1 MFKLI
6 YGALLLL
13 LSSAAFLFSKEK
25 DEPPCKHSLTGVVK
39 ELTDSTGF
47 YLYIETPDHQVF
59 YPYIEKESV
68 ILSSGSSVKVCYD
81 TAGIFRSAPMIRINH
96 VSYLP

>member
-13 LSSAAFLFSKEK
+13 LSSATFLFSKEK
-25 DEPPCKHSLTGVVK
+25 DGPPCKHSLTGIVK
-39 ELTDSTGF
+39 VLTDSSGV
-47 YLYIETPDHQVF
+47 YLYIETADHQVF
-59 YPYIEKESV
+59 FPYIEKESV

-81 TAGIFRSAPMIRINH
+81 AAGSFRNAPLIRINH